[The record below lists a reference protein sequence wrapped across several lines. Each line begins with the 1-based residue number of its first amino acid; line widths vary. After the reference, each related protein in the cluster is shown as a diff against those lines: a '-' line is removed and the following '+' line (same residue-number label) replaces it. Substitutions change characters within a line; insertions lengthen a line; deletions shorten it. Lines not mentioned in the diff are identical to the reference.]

1 MWEQLQLKLSAGDRG
16 TQAEGGRLNVS
27 IELRRSFHHGG
38 RSERD
43 YDDDDDYDGG
53 NLVLEND
60 I

>member
-1 MWEQLQLKLSAGDRG
+1 MWDQLQLNLSAGERG

-43 YDDDDDYDGG
+43 YDGDGG